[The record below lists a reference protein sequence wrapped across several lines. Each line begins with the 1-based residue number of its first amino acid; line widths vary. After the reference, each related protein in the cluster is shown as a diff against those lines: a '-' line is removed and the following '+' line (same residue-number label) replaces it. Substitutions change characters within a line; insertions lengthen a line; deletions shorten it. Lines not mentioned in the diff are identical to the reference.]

1 MNGGSA
7 GAEEAERDEGHR
19 GQRLGGILMGLFYP
33 LLEVAR
39 AGDDGVRPYADIL
52 IFTIGLFLSTF
63 LFNFF
68 FILAPI
74 DGEPVDATD
83 YFRGTKKAAL
93 VRHCGR
99 RDLGR
104 RHDREFHS
112 ERGAKSI
119 QVGPA
124 ISYALGQGAT
134 MVSALWGLLLWREFA
149 GATTKVRAALAFML
163 ILFLAGLVLIS
174 VAPLYPRA

>member
-1 MNGGSA
+1 
-7 GAEEAERDEGHR
+7 
-19 GQRLGGILMGLFYP
+19 MGLFYP

-83 YFRGTKKAAL
+83 YFRGTKKQHLFGIAGGAIWAA
-93 VRHCGR
+93 GMIAN
-99 RDLGR
+99 
-104 RHDREFHS
+104 FTAS
-112 ERGAKSI
+112 TAPKSI